1 MRTISVEPSRLE
13 SVAANIENAD
23 SDYNRIYQAMY
34 AEVDKMSASW
44 QGKDNTAFV
53 GQIKAFEDDL
63 RQISSIMREYAQFLR
78 SSARAYREAQDEIYS
93 RATKLRTV

>member
-1 MRTISVEPSRLE
+1 MRSITVEPSRLE
-13 SVAANIENAD
+13 SVAASIESAN

-34 AEVDKMSASW
+34 AEVDKMSSSW

-53 GQIKAFEDDL
+53 GQIKTFEDDL
-63 RQISSIMREYAQFLR
+63 RQISAIMREYANFLR

-93 RATKLRTV
+93 RATNLRTV